1 MPWSLRESSFNNAY
15 LPAECPNYTNWDL
28 FTIKIHGGGEFNASS
43 GAYVGGTYRY
53 VDNCDVNEMSFL
65 EVATMLEEAFGHLG
79 YCEFSYKLPNVD
91 GLNSIRTDN
100 DVVVMCTKLD
110 LSRLVYVYAVTVN
123 VEYTQEFQPS
133 QQASLEYLDIP
144 NVDGLDDE
152 EIDVMLLE
160 NLAQQYDRVEEV
172 ENEAVVNDQAEV
184 ISDVEE
190 GSFHD
195 DSSNVD
201 STDDEKNDQASNAAP
216 PESHK
221 KKKAKV
227 VKSKGKQVAS
237 KENNTM
243 PNSNSEEAR
252 SNPNGEEINI
262 QKVQGYS
269 QGGIFTSYS
278 QPARM
283 ENTTLGIQPQRFM
296 VRGQYVTT
304 LNQIEAE
311 ANARKAQM
319 SSRPPWRL

>member
-28 FTIKIHGGGEFNASS
+28 FTIKIHGGGELNASS
-43 GAYVGGTYRY
+43 GGYVGGTYRY
-53 VDNCDVNEMSFL
+53 VDNCDVDEMSFL

-100 DVVVMCTKLD
+100 DVLVMCTKLD

-172 ENEAVVNDQAEV
+172 ENDAVVNDQAEV

-221 KKKAKV
+221 KKKAK
-227 VKSKGKQVAS
+227 VAS

-304 LNQIEAE
+304 LKQIEAE

>member
-53 VDNCDVNEMSFL
+53 VDNCDVDEMSFL

-79 YCEFSYKLPNVD
+79 YCEFSYKFPNVD

-100 DVVVMCTKLD
+100 DVLVMCTKLD

-172 ENEAVVNDQAEV
+172 ENDAVVNDQAE
-184 ISDVEE
+184 
-190 GSFHD
+190 G
-195 DSSNVD
+195 
-201 STDDEKNDQASNAAP
+201 EKKD
-216 PESHK
+216 
-221 KKKAKV
+221 
-227 VKSKGKQVAS
+227 
-237 KENNTM
+237 M
-243 PNSNSEEAR
+243 
-252 SNPNGEEINI
+252 
-262 QKVQGYS
+262 
-269 QGGIFTSYS
+269 
-278 QPARM
+278 
-283 ENTTLGIQPQRFM
+283 
-296 VRGQYVTT
+296 
-304 LNQIEAE
+304 
-311 ANARKAQM
+311 
-319 SSRPPWRL
+319 

>member
-28 FTIKIHGGGEFNASS
+28 FSIKIHGGGEFNASS
-43 GAYVGGTYRY
+43 GGYVGGTYRY
-53 VDNCDVNEMSFL
+53 VDNCDVDEMSFL

-100 DVVVMCTKLD
+100 DVLVMCTKLD

-160 NLAQQYDRVEEV
+160 NLVQQYDRVEEV
-172 ENEAVVNDQAEV
+172 ENDAVVNDQA
-184 ISDVEE
+184 
-190 GSFHD
+190 
-195 DSSNVD
+195 
-201 STDDEKNDQASNAAP
+201 EKNDQASNAAP

-221 KKKAKV
+221 KKKAK
-227 VKSKGKQVAS
+227 VAS

-304 LNQIEAE
+304 LKQIEAE